1 MSLDVSRDK
10 DESEFSRKPAGTFV
24 EIPSDEGPAQMVW
37 KTWEEM
43 QNLHL
48 DSVREAWNGA
58 ISERIRKDQL
68 TIEASLFNTKW
79 FDYRFMHPAAA
90 THHFAL
96 HYIERYRRQWAIHF
110 DKYEAEKKTGT
121 RLLSVRPETY

>member
-1 MSLDVSRDK
+1 MSLDVSRDH
-10 DESEFSRKPAGTFV
+10 DESEFSRKRAGTFV
-24 EIPSDEGPAQMVW
+24 EIPSDEGPAKMVW

-79 FDYRFMHPAAA
+79 FDYRFMHLGRGHTPFC
-90 THHFAL
+90 TPL
-96 HYIERYRRQWAIHF
+96 H
-110 DKYEAEKKTGT
+110 
-121 RLLSVRPETY
+121 